1 MPAPWQQ
8 AVGLASLPSPPAP
21 LPGRGAREAPLRL
34 SLCASRGCFWELT
47 YLSLGV
53 RAVLGL
59 REGKMME
66 TTQGAGAKPDTWG
79 KASRCYRYCVIL
91 DDRPPWP

>member
-1 MPAPWQQ
+1 MAAGGRPGQPAVPS
-8 AVGLASLPSPPAP
+8 GPSPRA
-21 LPGRGAREAPLRL
+21 GRREAPLRL

-66 TTQGAGAKPDTWG
+66 TTQGARSEA
-79 KASRCYRYCVIL
+79 
-91 DDRPPWP
+91 